1 MLGSTPRIDRPEP
14 VGANLEGSASVGIRQ
29 LTGIGSAYGA
39 FPKRARVWEADG
51 SFREYEVT
59 PEMAWKTTEETLRRY
74 NGRHPRQICIVAPGR
89 MGLRRMRAG
98 R

>member
-1 MLGSTPRIDRPEP
+1 M
-14 VGANLEGSASVGIRQ
+14 GANLEGSASVGIRQ

-74 NGRHPRQICIVAPGR
+74 NGRASAADLYCSTRADGTAPG
-89 MGLRRMRAG
+89 
-98 R
+98 